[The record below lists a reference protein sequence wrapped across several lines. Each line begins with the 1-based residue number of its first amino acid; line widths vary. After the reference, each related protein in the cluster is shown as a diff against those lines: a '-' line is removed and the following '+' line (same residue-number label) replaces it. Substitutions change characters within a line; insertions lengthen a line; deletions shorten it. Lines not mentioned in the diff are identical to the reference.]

1 MGGLWPYTAECV
13 SATHDPGRDPGMH
26 VHLFLVVHITNYVA
40 VNLQDLLCQNPDSK
54 NLKLKIVNLKR
65 DKELI

>member
-1 MGGLWPYTAECV
+1 
-13 SATHDPGRDPGMH
+13 MH

>member
-1 MGGLWPYTAECV
+1 
-13 SATHDPGRDPGMH
+13 MH

-40 VNLQDLLCQNPDSK
+40 VNLQDPLCQNPDSK